1 MMTRILAALA
11 MMTALTSCGA
21 DGEPIQP
28 TANLGVNIGSSGI
41 HPSGSVGMRKGRVAV
56 NVGLF

>member
-1 MMTRILAALA
+1 MIRLIVALGMIAALA
-11 MMTALTSCGA
+11 SCGA
-21 DGEPIQP
+21 DGEPIKP
-28 TANLGVNIGSSGI
+28 TANIGVNIGSSGV